1 MKKNMKKFTI
11 IILTLFLMG
20 SIGSVAA
27 TGLLVSP
34 GSFDLKMATPQ
45 EYEGTLIVENIGKN
59 TINVTIDKKRL
70 QMDNINM
77 LMSDVGIATWIS
89 VNNNSFILNPGQ
101 KKTITFTVN
110 VPQDVDY
117 YDAMGALV
125 VRGYPLKSS
134 ASSGQNGPNM
144 QVQQVPEIV
153 VPISVGYP
161 GKIVESLQLLDYSTP
176 SFLFNFMNGTFVYH
190 VKNNGTVYA
199 NMTGNVELKGWF
211 NSHNLN
217 TTGGVF
223 PDDQYYLKT
232 SWSPGIF
239 DVGLYEATTTI
250 KYGRFA
256 PTQTIT
262 TKDTIFVFPVW
273 LIVLIVL
280 VVAIWYI
287 RKKDIKSPISIKI
300 EKK

>member
-34 GSFDLKMATPQ
+34 GSYDLKMATPQ
-45 EYEGTLIVENIGKN
+45 EYQGTLLIENIGKN

-77 LMSDVGIATWIS
+77 IMSDVGIATWIS
-89 VNNNSFILNPGQ
+89 VNQTNFLLEPKQ

-125 VRGYPLKSS
+125 VRGYPLKKST
-134 ASSGQNGPNM
+134 SSGQNGPNM

-161 GKIVESLQLLDYSTP
+161 GKISGIT
-176 SFLFNFMNGTFVYH
+176 GTF
-190 VKNNGTVYA
+190 G
-199 NMTGNVELKGWF
+199 
-211 NSHNLN
+211 S
-217 TTGGVF
+217 
-223 PDDQYYLKT
+223 QYPL
-232 SWSPGIF
+232 IF
-239 DVGLYEATTTI
+239 I
-250 KYGRFA
+250 
-256 PTQTIT
+256 
-262 TKDTIFVFPVW
+262 
-273 LIVLIVL
+273 
-280 VVAIWYI
+280 
-287 RKKDIKSPISIKI
+287 
-300 EKK
+300 